1 MLGEPVVVERS
12 AQPYVAIRELVTM
25 QTIGTVLPGLHPVV
39 RSWLQERGEE
49 PVGDPFF
56 KYNVIDM
63 ERQLEV
69 EVGWPVSTQI
79 AGEGR
84 VLAAVLPPGRYAT
97 VLYTGHPDGL
107 IDATRA
113 LLDWAAKEDLQWD
126 VTETADGDRWGA
138 RLEIYTSDGPDMSEW
153 ETELAFRLAGD

>member
-12 AQPYVAIRELVTM
+12 AEPYVAIRELVTM
-25 QTIGTVLPGLHPVV
+25 ETLGTVLPALHPDV
-39 RSWLQERGEE
+39 RSWLRERGEE
-49 PVGDPFF
+49 PAGDPFF

-69 EVGWPVSTQI
+69 EVGWPVGAQM

-84 VLAAVLPPGRYAT
+84 VLAAVLPAGRYAT

-113 LLDWAAKEDLQWD
+113 LLEWADKEGLQWD
-126 VTETADGDRWGA
+126 VVETADGDRWGA
-138 RLEIYTSDGPDMSEW
+138 RLEFYRSDGPDMNKW
-153 ETELAFRLAGD
+153 ETELAFRLASD